1 MAKPTPT
8 TKTKAE
14 KEEDKG
20 PSSNDL
26 LTSLL
31 SEHKADHYNDVVPIN
46 KVISTGSLLLDQY
59 VKIRTGGVCRLTAR
73 LPESG
78 KTRESFVL
86 ATNYMQAMPNSKTI
100 YVKAEG
106 RLSPE
111 IRASAGLPFVTEPS
125 EWKTGSVFV
134 LCSNVF
140 ETVASICETLLK
152 DMHDKG
158 EHLCIIIDSLDGL
171 ILRNDLDTKG
181 IQDGKVAGVP
191 KLTKLLFRHL
201 ALPITHYDALLIIT
215 GQYSA
220 DISIDPYAPKSP
232 RMGDASGGSAVPHQ
246 CDYILSY
253 QPRWNGDTILE
264 DPDAKPGSKGYRKV
278 GNMVKIDIKKSAT
291 DSSGQRVEI
300 PIKAGRVGN
309 AIWAEKEVVDLM
321 VGSFDIYKKSG
332 SWFALNDKHPIVA
345 EAKEDGIEFKEK
357 VQGLNSL
364 YEYVENDRKVFEWL
378 YAKFRKLVVSE

>member
-1 MAKPTPT
+1 MAKA
-8 TKTKAE
+8 TKTKE
-14 KEEDKG
+14 PEEEKG

-31 SEHKADHYNDVVPIN
+31 TQHKADHYNSVVPIN
-46 KVISTGSLLLDQY
+46 KIISTGSLLLDQY

-78 KTRESFVL
+78 KSRESFVL
-86 ATNYMQAMPNSKTI
+86 ASNFMAAMPKSKTI

-111 IRASAGLPFVTEPS
+111 IRTATGLTFVTEPA
-125 EWKTGSVFV
+125 EWKLGTVFV

-152 DMHDKG
+152 DMHEKG
-158 EHLCIIIDSLDGL
+158 EYLCIIIDSLDGL

-264 DPDAKPGSKGYRKV
+264 DPEAKPGSKGYRKV
-278 GNMVKIDIKKSAT
+278 GNLVKIDIKKSAT
-291 DSSGQRVEI
+291 DTSGQRVEI
-300 PIKAGRVGN
+300 PIKAGRIGN
-309 AIWAEKEVVDLM
+309 AIWAEKEVVDLA
-321 VGSFDIYKKSG
+321 VGSFDLYKKSG
-332 SWFALNDKHPIVA
+332 SWFSLNAEHPIA
-345 EAKEDGIEFKEK
+345 REAKEAGLALKDKA
-357 VQGLNSL
+357 QGLNAL
-364 YEYVENDRKVFEWL
+364 YDYVENDRAVFEWL